1 MTRRAMRVLAARAG
15 VVALVSGLTEAM
27 APGLVAQDAERGRP
41 IYEKW
46 CAGCHGETGV
56 GDGEAAGFMLPRPR
70 DFTRAVYQIRTT
82 ANGEL
87 PTDDDLRWVIDEG
100 MPGSAMPGWKSRIS
114 PRERDD
120 VIAYLKTLS
129 QFFTGEPE
137 QITIGRA
144 PGLSADGIEEGRRAY
159 ETLECFKCHGS
170 AGRGDG
176 PSTPTLTDDWDFPIR
191 PANLSENWRFN
202 GGGTVERIYTR
213 LRTGVDGTPMP
224 SFTDALEG
232 GVVTEEQ
239 LWRVAQY
246 VRSLSP
252 EAPPRVREVIRAG
265 MADALPDGPQDSGW
279 ATAESY
285 YVPLV
290 GQIIQ
295 QPRWFAPSVSGVW
308 VQALHDG
315 QRLALLLSWDEPTS
329 SPDPAWDEWL
339 GRMAATVTDVD
350 GPVSTAQ
357 GPDRLVVQFPLRV
370 TDDAER
376 PYFLG
381 GTNRRPVHQW
391 RWESAPDALTEGTAR
406 GLGNFMAVEG
416 EAATSHAALFQDGRW
431 RLQVTRALV
440 PADTNERPVFVPG
453 RGIPIALIA
462 ADGSNGEDVMR
473 SAVSAWFTLHLD
485 EPTPRSTF
493 VAPVVTMMLTVGLG
507 LLVVSQAQR
516 RERRA
521 SHT

>member
-1 MTRRAMRVLAARAG
+1 MSRPPTLRAFVGVGVLAW
-15 VVALVSGLTEAM
+15 ALGSTASAELWS
-27 APGLVAQDAERGRP
+27 QDAERGRVV
-41 IYEKW
+41 YERW
-46 CAGCHGETGV
+46 CAGCHGETGA
-56 GDGEAAGFMLPRPR
+56 GDGEAAAFMLPRPR

-87 PTDDDLRWVIDEG
+87 PTDDDLRRVIDEG
-100 MPGSAMPGWKSRIS
+100 MPGTAMPGWRSRLS
-114 PRERDD
+114 AGERDA
-120 VIAYLKTLS
+120 VIAYLKTMS
-129 QFFTGEPE
+129 PFFTGEPQRIE
-137 QITIGRA
+137 MGRP
-144 PGLSADGIEEGRRAY
+144 PGTSAEGLEEGRRAY
-159 ETLECFKCHGS
+159 ETLECFKCHGE

-176 PSTPTLTDDWDFPIR
+176 PSTPTLTDDWDFPNR
-191 PANLSENWRFN
+191 AANLTENWRFN
-202 GGGTVERIYTR
+202 GGGTVEQIYTR

-224 SFTDALEG
+224 SFTDAVEG
-232 GVVTEEQ
+232 GVVTDEQ

-252 EAPPRVREVIRAG
+252 SDPPRVREVIRAG
-265 MADALPDGPQDSGW
+265 LAEGLPSGPEDSAW
-279 ATAESY
+279 VAVERY

-295 QPRWFAPSVSGVW
+295 KPRWFAPSVGGVW

-315 QRLALLLSWDEPTS
+315 QALALRVTWDEPSS
-329 SPDPAWDEWL
+329 SPDSSWDEWL
-339 GRMAATVTDVD
+339 ARVARTMTDID
-350 GPVSTAQ
+350 GPVPATQ
-357 GPDRLVVQFPLRV
+357 GPDRLVLQFPLRV
-370 TDDAER
+370 TDDVER

-391 RWESAPDALTEGTAR
+391 RWQSAPDGLTEGTAR
-406 GLGNFMAVEG
+406 GLGSFVAANGDPSVRHTAVYG
-416 EAATSHAALFQDGRW
+416 NGRW
-431 RLQVTRALV
+431 HLQMTRSLV
-440 PADTNERPVFVPG
+440 PSDTIERPVFGPG
-453 RGIPIALIA
+453 RGIPIAFIA
-462 ADGSNGEDVMR
+462 ADGSNGEDVER

-521 SHT
+521 GHT

>member
-1 MTRRAMRVLAARAG
+1 MPPG
-15 VVALVSGLTEAM
+15 VF
-27 APGLVAQDAERGRP
+27 AQDADNGRT

-46 CAGCHGETGV
+46 CAGCHGGTGA
-56 GDGEAAGFMLPRPR
+56 GDGDAARFMLPHPR

-100 MPGSAMPGWKSRIS
+100 MPGTAMPAWKSRLG
-114 PRERDD
+114 PKERDD

-129 QFFTGEPE
+129 SFFTGTPE
-137 QITIGRA
+137 SIAIGRPPSSSDA
-144 PGLSADGIEEGRRAY
+144 GLEEGRHAY
-159 ETLECFKCHGS
+159 ETLECFKCHGN

-176 PSTPTLTDDWDFPIR
+176 PSAPTLTDDWDAPIR
-191 PANLSENWRFN
+191 AADLTHNWRFN
-202 GGGTVERIYTR
+202 GGATVERIYTR

-224 SFTDALEG
+224 SFTDAVEG

-252 EAPPRVREVIRAG
+252 EAPPRVREVIRA
-265 MADALPDGPQDSGW
+265 ALTVTIPSGPEDSSW
-279 ATAESY
+279 ASVESY

-290 GQIIQ
+290 GQLIQ
-295 QPRWFAPSVSGVW
+295 KPRWFAPSVSGLW
-308 VQALHDG
+308 VQALHDAAT
-315 QRLALLLSWDEPTS
+315 LALRISWDEPS
-329 SPDPAWDEWL
+329 QSPDPAWDEWIV
-339 GRMAATVTDVD
+339 RVAETMTDID
-350 GPVSTAQ
+350 GPIPDAQ

-370 TDDAER
+370 SDDVER

-391 RWESAPDALTEGTAR
+391 RWQSAPDGLTEGTAR
-406 GLGNFMAVEG
+406 GLGNFVAAEG
-416 EAATSHAALFQDGRW
+416 ASATSHAAMFQDGRW
-431 RLQVTRALV
+431 RLQITRPLI
-440 PADTNERPVFVPG
+440 PADTSERPVFAPG
-453 RGIPIALIA
+453 RAIPMAFIA

-473 SAVSAWFTLHLD
+473 SAISAWFTLHLD